1 MLGVFAAIALLL
13 SAAGLYALLAY
24 QVALRTREIGIR
36 SALGADRHS
45 IVAMILGRGIRL
57 ALAGTAVGALGAAA
71 CARLLQSLLYETA
84 ALDAPS
90 YVAAAGFVLLVATA
104 AALVPA
110 LHGASVSPMT
120 ALRED

>member
-1 MLGVFAAIALLL
+1 VFAAIALLL
-13 SAAGLYALLAY
+13 SASGLYALLAY

-36 SALGADRHS
+36 SALGADRQS
-45 IVAMILGRGIRL
+45 IVAMILGRGLRL
-57 ALAGTAVGALGAAA
+57 ALAGSGAGAVGAAA

-90 YVAAAGFVLLVATA
+90 YAAAAGFVLVVATA
-104 AALVPA
+104 ASLVPA
-110 LHGASVSPMT
+110 LHGAGVSPMI